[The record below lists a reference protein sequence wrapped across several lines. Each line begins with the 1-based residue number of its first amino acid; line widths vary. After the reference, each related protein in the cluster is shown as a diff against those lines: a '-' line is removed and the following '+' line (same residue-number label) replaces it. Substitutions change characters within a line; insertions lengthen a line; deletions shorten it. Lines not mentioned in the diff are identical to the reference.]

1 MAVDML
7 LQIEGVQGESQI
19 EGKGGWIDIMS
30 YSLGAS
36 NPSSVGTGQGSG
48 AGKVSVS
55 SLSIQKFID
64 KSTPILFLKCCSGKH
79 FDKAKLIVREAG
91 DKPVEYLV
99 LDFEQVYV
107 DNISWGGASGGG
119 KPTESISL
127 SFATVKIEY
136 YPQNADGTKGDKIP
150 AGWNIQKN
158 VAAA

>member
-19 EGKGGWIDIMS
+19 EGKAGWIDIMS

-36 NPSSVGTGQGSG
+36 NPSSVGTGMGSG
-48 AGKVSVS
+48 AGKVSIS

-79 FDKAKLIVREAG
+79 FDKASLVVREAG
-91 DKPVEYLV
+91 DKPVEYLI
-99 LDFEQVYV
+99 LKFEQGYV

-119 KPTESISL
+119 KPTESLSL
-127 SFATVKIEY
+127 SFATMKVEY
-136 YPQNADGTKGDKIP
+136 YPQNADGTKGDKVP
-150 AGWNIQKN
+150 AGWNVQKN